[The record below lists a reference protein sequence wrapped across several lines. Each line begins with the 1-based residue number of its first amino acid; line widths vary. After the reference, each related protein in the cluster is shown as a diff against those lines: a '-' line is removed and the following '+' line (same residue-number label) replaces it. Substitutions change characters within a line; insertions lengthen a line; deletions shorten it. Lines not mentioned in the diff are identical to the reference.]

1 MDIVEVET
9 VSKLP
14 ILESEAQSHEPT
26 IELEPGQE
34 SDTES
39 GTRPTLQVREIVL
52 NASKLEV
59 ESETG

>member
-1 MDIVEVET
+1 MET
-9 VSKLP
+9 ISKLP
-14 ILESEAQSHEPT
+14 NLESEAQAHQSTVEP
-26 IELEPGQE
+26 EPGQE

-39 GTRPTLQVREIVL
+39 GTRQMLEVREIVL